1 MFGMAH
7 RILVPTDGSPQAREA
22 LDYAMAEFPD
32 ATFIAITVLNPADM
46 SMGGTEMGM
55 ASYADQWMEAEE
67 ERAEERF
74 EELRSLAADR
84 GVALEGE
91 TVLGRPARA
100 IIEYAEENE
109 IDQVVM
115 GSHGRDGV
123 SRILLGSVAETVVR
137 RSPCPVTVVR

>member
-1 MFGMAH
+1 MAQ
-7 RILVPTDGSPQAREA
+7 RVLVPIDGSPQAQESFE
-22 LDYAMAEFPD
+22 YAIREFPD
-32 ATFIAITVLNPADM
+32 ATLIALTVLDPAEM
-46 SMGGTEMGM
+46 SAGGTEMGM
-55 ASYADQWMEAEE
+55 ASYADRWMEVEE

-74 EELRSLAADR
+74 DRVRALAAD
-84 GVALEGE
+84 GDVALETQ

-100 IIEYAEENE
+100 IVEYAEDN
-109 IDQVVM
+109 DVDHVVM

>member
-1 MFGMAH
+1 MAH

-55 ASYADQWMEAEE
+55 ASYAYQWMEAEE

-91 TVLGRPARA
+91 TVLGLPARA

>member
-1 MFGMAH
+1 MAH
-7 RILVPTDGSPQAREA
+7 RILVPTDGSPQARDA
-22 LDYAMAEFPD
+22 LEYAMREFPE
-32 ATFIAITVLNPADM
+32 ATFVAITALNPADM

-67 ERAEERF
+67 ERAEGRF
-74 EELRSLAADR
+74 EELRALADDH
-84 GVALEGE
+84 GVTLEGE

-100 IIEYAEENE
+100 IIDYAEDNE
-109 IDQVVM
+109 VDQIVM

-123 SRILLGSVAETVVR
+123 SRILLGSVAETIVR

>member
-1 MFGMAH
+1 MVH
-7 RILVPTDGSPQAREA
+7 RILVPIDGSPQAQEA
-22 LDYAMAEFPD
+22 FEYALREFPD
-32 ATFIAITVLNPADM
+32 ATFTAISVLNPSEM
-46 SMGGTEMGM
+46 STGGTEMGT
-55 ASYADQWMEAEE
+55 ASYTDQWMDAEK

-74 EELRSLAADR
+74 ERTRRLAQEH
-84 GVALEGE
+84 GVPLETE

-100 IIEYAEENE
+100 IVDYAEEHD

>member
-1 MFGMAH
+1 MAYTV
-7 RILVPTDGSPQAREA
+7 LVPIDGSPQAQNA
-22 LDYAMAEFPD
+22 LEYAIREFPD
-32 ATFIAITVLNPADM
+32 ATFVALTVLNPAEL
-46 SMGGTEMGM
+46 SAGGTEMGM
-55 ASYADQWMEAEE
+55 ASYADRWLEAEE

-74 EELRSLAADR
+74 KQARALAKEHGAT
-84 GVALEGE
+84 LEGE

-100 IIEYAEENE
+100 IVDYAEDHDV
-109 IDQVVM
+109 DQVVM

>member
-1 MFGMAH
+1 MAH
-7 RILVPTDGSPQAREA
+7 RILVPTDGSPQAQDA
-22 LDYAMAEFPD
+22 LDYALAEFPD
-32 ATFIAITVLNPADM
+32 AAFTVITVLNPADM

-55 ASYADQWMEAEE
+55 ASYADRWVEAEE

-74 EELRSLAADR
+74 EELSALAADR
-84 GVALEGE
+84 DITLDCE

-100 IIEYAEENE
+100 VIEYAEDHD

>member
-1 MFGMAH
+1 MAYTV
-7 RILVPTDGSPQAREA
+7 LVPIDGSPQAQNA
-22 LDYAMAEFPD
+22 LEYAIREFPD
-32 ATFIAITVLNPADM
+32 ATFVALTVLNPAEM
-46 SMGGTEMGM
+46 SAGGTEMGM
-55 ASYADQWMEAEE
+55 ASYADRWLEAEE

-74 EELRSLAADR
+74 GQARALAEEH
-84 GVALEGE
+84 GVTLEAE

-100 IIEYAEENE
+100 IVDYAEDHDV
-109 IDQVVM
+109 DQVVM